1 MKTLPTPRLIRLLFN
16 NTFIASTTSALF
28 VWEHPY
34 YPQYYLPAS
43 SLLSSTAPNLT
54 LTRGEAIHNPADKTL
69 IAHTY
74 TLTVGAKSTSACVI
88 FEPNLPSP
96 GSALSGLAK
105 VDFNAMDKWFEESTP
120 IAVHPKDPFK
130 RIDILQSTR
139 RVQVFISGVRVAD
152 SNNTMHLYE
161 TGLPARFYMPLTD
174 VDVGVLRR
182 SGTRT
187 LCPYKGEA
195 EYYSVELGEGKV
207 WEDVV
212 WYYER
217 PTLESARIEGEF
229 VFLFFSWVLGFVR
242 WSGVVGCCV
251 VLVVHC

>member
-1 MKTLPTPRLIRLLFN
+1 
-16 NTFIASTTSALF
+16 
-28 VWEHPY
+28 
-34 YPQYYLPAS
+34 
-43 SLLSSTAPNLT
+43 
-54 LTRGEAIHNPADKTL
+54 
-69 IAHTY
+69 
-74 TLTVGAKSTSACVI
+74 
-88 FEPNLPSP
+88 
-96 GSALSGLAK
+96 
-105 VDFNAMDKWFEESTP
+105 
-120 IAVHPKDPFK
+120 
-130 RIDILQSTR
+130 
-139 RVQVFISGVRVAD
+139 
-152 SNNTMHLYE
+152 
-161 TGLPARFYMPLTD
+161 MPLTD